1 MQDDVEEQGAT
12 TGGSVLWPVLQFALA
27 GVVAVVI
34 VVIATSI
41 ASGRVG
47 EREAIVDARSQT
59 LVRARD
65 VVEPRISDD
74 LLESAPQAVAAV
86 DAIVHQSVLD
96 TSLIRVKIWRADGQ
110 IIYSDE
116 ARLIGTRYQ
125 LGEEE
130 LTSLAGG
137 AVEAE
142 VSDLSKP
149 ENRFERDQGKMLEV
163 YLPIHT
169 PNGTAVLFEAYFR
182 YGAVVSSGSRVWRSF
197 APFTI
202 GALLLLELIQI
213 PLAWRLARR
222 LQRRR
227 REGER
232 LLRRSLDASDLE
244 RRRVA
249 SDLHDG
255 VVQDLVGVALSLASA
270 ARSPGVDRAAAD
282 LLDTSASEV
291 RESIKTLRSLLIEI
305 YPPNLFEEG
314 LVTALDDLLAR
325 AHARDIVTSLD
336 PSGMTHTVSASAARV
351 LYRVAQESLRNVVAH
366 SGATSV
372 SIAVSTSE
380 RTATLE
386 VVDNGIGF
394 DPDILRDMPREGHLG
409 LRGLVDLL
417 TDSGGRLTVESS
429 AEQGTTIL
437 AEVPR

>member
-65 VVEPRISDD
+65 VVEPRVSDD
-74 LLESAPQAVAAV
+74 LLESDPQAVAAV
-86 DAIVHQSVLD
+86 DTIVHQSVLD

-125 LGEEE
+125 LGAEE

-202 GALLLLELIQI
+202 GAG
-213 PLAWRLARR
+213 AR
-222 LQRRR
+222 
-227 REGER
+227 
-232 LLRRSLDASDLE
+232 AS
-244 RRRVA
+244 A
-249 SDLHDG
+249 C
-255 VVQDLVGVALSLASA
+255 SA
-270 ARSPGVDRAAAD
+270 ARSTRRTSSDGEWPATFMTAWSRTSWESPCRSPLRPDPRAW
-282 LLDTSASEV
+282 TG
-291 RESIKTLRSLLIEI
+291 RLLICSTR
-305 YPPNLFEEG
+305 PR
-314 LVTALDDLLAR
+314 ARCAR
-325 AHARDIVTSLD
+325 ASK
-336 PSGMTHTVSASAARV
+336 PSGRC
-351 LYRVAQESLRNVVAH
+351 
-366 SGATSV
+366 
-372 SIAVSTSE
+372 
-380 RTATLE
+380 
-386 VVDNGIGF
+386 
-394 DPDILRDMPREGHLG
+394 
-409 LRGLVDLL
+409 
-417 TDSGGRLTVESS
+417 
-429 AEQGTTIL
+429 
-437 AEVPR
+437 